1 MDATKE
7 DFTMSASSSRP
18 PKPDLEVGDQVRVR
32 GELRTIAEEPFWLDD
47 MQRWRVL
54 TNNPDR
60 TQQYLD
66 CDALV
71 PASQMSLFGEQE
83 ETTDA

>member
-1 MDATKE
+1 MN
-7 DFTMSASSSRP
+7 ASSSRP
-18 PKPDLEVGDQVRVR
+18 PKPSLEVGDPVRVR
-32 GELRTIAEEPFWLDD
+32 GELRTIAREPFWLDD

-60 TQQYLD
+60 TQQFVD
-66 CDALV
+66 CDVLV
-71 PASQMSLFGEQE
+71 LLAQLSLFGEQE

>member
-7 DFTMSASSSRP
+7 DFTMHASSSRP
-18 PKPDLEVGDQVRVR
+18 PKPSLEVGDQVRVR
-32 GELRTIAEEPFWLDD
+32 GELRTIAREPFWLDD

-60 TQQYLD
+60 TQQFVD
-66 CDALV
+66 CDVLV
-71 PASQMSLFGEQE
+71 PAAQLPLFGAQEQA
-83 ETTDA
+83 TDV